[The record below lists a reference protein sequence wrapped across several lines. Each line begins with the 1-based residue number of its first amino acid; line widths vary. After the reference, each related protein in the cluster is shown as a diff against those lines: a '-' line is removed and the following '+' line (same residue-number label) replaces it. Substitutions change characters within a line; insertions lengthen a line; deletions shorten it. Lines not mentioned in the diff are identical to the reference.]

1 MIRVG
6 FVIDFPNEWIGGL
19 NYFKNLLYA
28 INKYQKR
35 NIEVYVFLSKNFD
48 DHEKRIFQQYATVIE
63 DTIFN
68 RRSFRWYVNKIF
80 NKFFK
85 SNYYLEQLFKKYDI
99 DILSHSQLVNFKS
112 IKTINWIPDFQH
124 IHLENMF
131 SSDEINSRN
140 KNFRNLIENS
150 EKIVLSSYDAF
161 YDYKKF
167 APDYIKKAEVLQFV
181 SQPKATYF
189 NMDEED
195 FRLIKRKYNIDRPYF
210 YLPNQLWKHK
220 NHLLVFEA
228 IKLLI
233 KDGFNILIICSGSL
247 EDYRDKNY
255 YHEIKKY
262 ITKNDLGNYIK
273 LLGLIDYKDVF
284 LLMKFSIAVINP
296 SLFEGWSS
304 TVEECKSIG
313 KNMILSD
320 ISVHKE
326 QYPEAT
332 FFDCHNAI
340 ELKQVLANYDCE
352 IEIKFNQNILD
363 ERTKKFAKT
372 YYEIIRKII

>member
-6 FVIDFPNEWIGGL
+6 FVIDFPNEWTGGL

-48 DHEKRIFQQYATVIE
+48 DHEKRTFQQYATVIE

-131 SSDEINSRN
+131 SSDEINLRN

-161 YDYKKF
+161 YDYKKI

-189 NMDEED
+189 NMGEED
-195 FRLIKRKYNIDRPYF
+195 FRLIERKYNINRPYF

-220 NHLLVFEA
+220 NHLLVFETV
-228 IKLLI
+228 KLLV

-255 YHEIKKY
+255 YHEIKNY
-262 ITKNDLGNYIK
+262 IRKNNLGNYIK

-326 QYPEAT
+326 QYPEAI
-332 FFDCHNAI
+332 FFDSYSAI
-340 ELKQVLANYDCE
+340 ELKQVLANYDYKNE
-352 IEIKFNQNILD
+352 TKFNQNILD
-363 ERTKKFAKT
+363 ERTKKFANT
-372 YYEIIRKII
+372 YYEIIQKII

>member
-1 MIRVG
+1 M
-6 FVIDFPNEWIGGL
+6 
-19 NYFKNLLYA
+19 
-28 INKYQKR
+28 
-35 NIEVYVFLSKNFD
+35 
-48 DHEKRIFQQYATVIE
+48 
-63 DTIFN
+63 
-68 RRSFRWYVNKIF
+68 
-80 NKFFK
+80 
-85 SNYYLEQLFKKYDI
+85 

-167 APDYIKKAEVLQFV
+167 ASDNIKKAEVLQFV

-195 FRLIKRKYNIDRPYF
+195 FRLIERKYNIDRPYF

-273 LLGLIDYKDVF
+273 LLDLIDYKDVF

-296 SLFEGWSS
+296 SLFEGRSS

-332 FFDCHNAI
+332 FFDCHSAI
-340 ELKQVLANYDCE
+340 ELK
-352 IEIKFNQNILD
+352 
-363 ERTKKFAKT
+363 
-372 YYEIIRKII
+372 